1 MVHLKAG
8 PQLQT
13 KPQILN
19 QYDEYRVWF
28 GLLSLNHDN
37 NHNHNNIMIIKNI
50 IIVNNCQIYDIII
63 CYIIIIVIVIII
75 TKI

>member
-1 MVHLKAG
+1 
-8 PQLQT
+8 
-13 KPQILN
+13 
-19 QYDEYRVWF
+19 
-28 GLLSLNHDN
+28 
-37 NHNHNNIMIIKNI
+37 MIIKNI